1 MVSIVSND
9 TLPMANASIYCIS
22 TSRPQA
28 DEIMSQL
35 KMAGFFNSE
44 ISVLFPDLRA
54 AGGIGEEP
62 NPISADQSPGRRLA
76 IRGTVGWLAGT
87 ATLAFPGGGPLIAAG
102 PILAALIAAS
112 ADPAGGLASGLIAVG
127 IPQTEAARYDR
138 RIRSGNILIAT
149 HTNTAVEVDV
159 ARDIFSYNEAQDIYV
174 VDERHAISRKRTAP
188 RTLALESTSAHD

>member
-1 MVSIVSND
+1 
-9 TLPMANASIYCIS
+9 
-22 TSRPQA
+22 
-28 DEIMSQL
+28 
-35 KMAGFFNSE
+35 MAGFFNSE
-44 ISVLFPDLRA
+44 ISVLFPDLRT

-149 HTNTAVEVDV
+149 HTNTPVEVDV